1 MLPSK
6 QFNPLVVSTF
16 PIVSVLRFKPIIIG
30 GRTDNASVSFCSL
43 HDHGFL
49 RDMLVRM
56 MKIMLL
62 VCYRN
67 IT

>member
-16 PIVSVLRFKPIIIG
+16 PIVSVLRVKPIIIG
-30 GRTDNASVSFCSL
+30 GRTDNASASFCSL
-43 HDHGFL
+43 HDWLFE
-49 RDMLVRM
+49 RYVDM